1 MNTALLLPFA
11 YTFCIQ
17 TETRILKS
25 LHTAYPKRFA
35 RLRYTLFRNA
45 ALFRTECLGPITRLS
60 TAIEYDVMFTSYS
73 K

>member
-35 RLRYTLFRNA
+35 RLRYSLFRNV
-45 ALFRTECLGPITRLS
+45 ALFRTEGHAPITRLS
-60 TAIEYDVMFTSYS
+60 TAIDYDIMFTHYS
-73 K
+73 R